1 MEKHATE
8 DADKAT
14 FIMCCI
20 NGQEGAD
27 AFQKKHSLKNVVQL
41 IAEAPAQYGLKYI
54 PHHVVFDGD
63 GKVLMNYDKP
73 SRDYMSFL

>member
-27 AFQKKHSLKNVVQL
+27 AFRENST
-41 IAEAPAQYGLKYI
+41 
-54 PHHVVFDGD
+54 
-63 GKVLMNYDKP
+63 VLRN
-73 SRDYMSFL
+73 SGSC